1 MRIYCVCGAGI
12 GTSVIMA
19 RLVEK
24 ALAELQIQ
32 ATVEAVALGE
42 VGARS
47 PAQLILATED
57 VVGSLQTRRS
67 QVVVIK
73 SVTDLNEI
81 RQALTQ
87 ALG

>member
-19 RLVEK
+19 RLAEK
-24 ALAELQIQ
+24 ALAELDIEGS
-32 ATVEAVALGE
+32 VEAVSVGELGFR
-42 VGARS
+42 A
-47 PAQLILATED
+47 PAQLILATDD
-57 VVGSLQTRRS
+57 VATSLPAGPS

-73 SVTDLNEI
+73 TVTDLTEI
-81 RQALTQ
+81 REVLTN